1 LTAGT
6 REGLFERGN
15 HVVDYWLAHC
25 EGFKL
30 GKKRVTG
37 VVCDQR
43 TGHARTLL
51 IESGLRKSHPLPA
64 RAIAAVDP
72 FNKVLYL
79 EPRATRRE
87 LRLRG
92 LVGPHARRGA
102 VVGMATARGSVALAA
117 AGLRIGGRHSKN
129 GALWLGPRLGA
140 AARTSALLARKWYS
154 ETALWLAPRLAAV
167 LRAVIAGAYAFAEAA
182 RRRWS
187 ARR

>member
-1 LTAGT
+1 LTAGA

-37 VVCDQR
+37 VVCDQH
-43 TGHARTLL
+43 TGRARTLL

-72 FNKVLYL
+72 FNMVLYL
-79 EPRATRRE
+79 VPRATRRD
-87 LRLRG
+87 LSVRQH
-92 LVGPHARRGA
+92 VGPHARRAA
-102 VVGMATARGSVALAA
+102 VVGTATARGSLALAA
-117 AGLRIGGRHSKN
+117 AGLRIGWRYSRN
-129 GALWLGPRLGA
+129 GVVWLGPRVGA
-140 AARTSALLARKWYS
+140 AVLTSALVARKCYS

-167 LRAVIAGAYAFAEAA
+167 LRAVVAGANASAEAV
-182 RRRWS
+182 RRSWS